1 MAKSERLLTQ
11 KDVIQKTTV
20 PKSTRSAPSFNI
32 HPSAPPQSSVG
43 LRLWPNRNMELVVAG
58 KHPCG
63 RTDVR
68 TQLKASSTSI
78 PVYLC
83 AQKRLFAMFL
93 SLIWSPK
100 ESIQSADH

>member
-11 KDVIQKTTV
+11 KDVIQTTTV

-58 KHPCG
+58 EHPCE

-83 AQKRLFAMFL
+83 AQTLCCVSFFDLVSERMHTG
-93 SLIWSPK
+93 S
-100 ESIQSADH
+100 

>member
-20 PKSTRSAPSFNI
+20 PKSTRSAPSFNMR
-32 HPSAPPQSSVG
+32 PSAPQSSVG

-58 KHPCG
+58 EHPCE

-83 AQKRLFAMFL
+83 AQKRLFAVFL
-93 SLIWSPK
+93 SLIWSQK
-100 ESIQSADH
+100 ECIQAADH